1 MGGQTPQRR
10 EQAIAC
16 PPDRSRP
23 TRRGSKE
30 TLPVMKN
37 MNSSQR
43 TALAL
48 FGIAASLAA
57 AGEARAQAFGGAV
70 YGAPAG
76 GFGTAIANAGDVD
89 GDGCDDLLVGEP
101 FYYQSASLTYQG
113 RVSLVSGATHAVIR
127 THEGTQAQEMLG
139 TAVSGAGDMN
149 GDGRADYAIGSWNH
163 GSNGL
168 LGNGEVVIYSG
179 ADGSVLWSVDGT
191 VTNQYVGFA
200 LAPSDDV
207 DGDGKPDLLVANYN
221 NVVNL
226 FGATGSVIYT
236 LAGQQSSLFGFSLAR
251 CGDVDGDG
259 VRDFI
264 IGAPYYSS
272 GAPSINFRGGA
283 YVYSAATGAQLYVV
297 EGDSQNDNLGRSVG
311 GVGDVDGDGIP
322 DLLAGSYTSFG
333 NGSLSGMVR
342 VASGATGATIR
353 TTYGDGVNDRLGWA
367 VLGIGDLDQDG
378 VPDYAA
384 STIDG
389 TTTNFLGRVRAYSG
403 ATGAVIYEWMG
414 ASTPDFANGD
424 LGSALAT
431 GDFNRDGV
439 PDLVIGDQSYFLY
452 DAQTGQWTKPGA
464 ALIYFG
470 CPASSSNYG
479 AGWPGLNGVPAIYAL
494 DKPVPGQPLT
504 VQIDNSRGAPTS
516 SLLLLGYAPASI
528 HTNKDGTILVSAVLA
543 VALPLSATGASL
555 STTLPDDP
563 ALDFF
568 DVYLQAL
575 EADPF
580 ASKGVSFTRG
590 LKLHCGFD
598 L

>member
-1 MGGQTPQRR
+1 
-10 EQAIAC
+10 
-16 PPDRSRP
+16 
-23 TRRGSKE
+23 
-30 TLPVMKN
+30 

-43 TALAL
+43 AALAL
-48 FGIAASLAA
+48 VGIAASLAA
-57 AGEARAQAFGGAV
+57 ADETRAQAFGGAV
-70 YGAPAG
+70 YGSPAG

-89 GDGCDDLLVGEP
+89 GDGVDDLLVGEP
-101 FYYQSASLTYQG
+101 FYFQSGSLTYQG
-113 RVSLVSGATHAVIR
+113 RVSLVDGATHAVIR

-139 TAVSGAGDMN
+139 TAIAGVGDMD
-149 GDGRADYAIGSWNH
+149 GDGLADYAIGSWNYA
-163 GSNGL
+163 SNGL
-168 LGNGEVVIYSG
+168 SGNGDVVVHRGS
-179 ADGSVLWSVDGT
+179 DGGVLWSVEGT
-191 VTNQYVGFA
+191 VTNQYVGFSVA
-200 LAPSDDV
+200 GVGDV
-207 DGDGKPDLLVANYN
+207 DGDGKPDVLVGDYN
-221 NVVNL
+221 GVVNL
-226 FGATGSVIYT
+226 YGATGSVIYT
-236 LAGQQSSLFGFSLAR
+236 LSGQASSLFGYSLAS

-259 VRDFI
+259 LRDLL
-264 IGAPYYSS
+264 IGAPGYSS
-272 GAPSINFRGGA
+272 GSPTIPFCGGA
-283 YVYSAATGAQLYVV
+283 YVFSAATGAQLFVV
-297 EGDSQNDNLGRSVG
+297 EGDAQNDSLGRSVS
-311 GVGDVDGDGIP
+311 GVGDVDGDGVP

-367 VLGIGDLDQDG
+367 LVGLGDLDQDG

-389 TTTNFLGRVRAYSG
+389 TTTNYLGRVRAYSG
-403 ATGAVIYEWMG
+403 STGAVIYEWLG
-414 ASTPDFANGD
+414 ESTPDFANGD

-439 PDLVIGDQSYFLY
+439 PDLVIGDPSYFLY
-452 DAQTGQWTKPGA
+452 NAQTGQWTKPGA
-464 ALIYFG
+464 ALIYLG
-470 CPASSSNYG
+470 CPASASNYG
-479 AGWPGLNGVPAIYAL
+479 AGWPGLNGIPAIYAL
-494 DKPVPGQPLT
+494 NKPVPGQPLT
-504 VQIDNSRGAPTS
+504 IQIDNSRGAPTG

-528 HTNKDGTILVSAVLA
+528 PTNKDGTILVSAALA

-555 STTLPDDP
+555 SSTLPDDP

>member
-1 MGGQTPQRR
+1 
-10 EQAIAC
+10 
-16 PPDRSRP
+16 
-23 TRRGSKE
+23 
-30 TLPVMKN
+30 VV
-37 MNSSQR
+37 
-43 TALAL
+43 
-48 FGIAASLAA
+48 
-57 AGEARAQAFGGAV
+57 V
-70 YGAPAG
+70 Y
-76 GFGTAIANAGDVD
+76 
-89 GDGCDDLLVGEP
+89 
-101 FYYQSASLTYQG
+101 
-113 RVSLVSGATHAVIR
+113 R
-127 THEGTQAQEMLG
+127 
-139 TAVSGAGDMN
+139 
-149 GDGRADYAIGSWNH
+149 
-163 GSNGL
+163 
-168 LGNGEVVIYSG
+168 G

-226 FGATGSVIYT
+226 YGATGSVIYT
-236 LAGQQSSLFGFSLAR
+236 LSGQQSSLFGDSLAR

-259 VRDFI
+259 VRDFV

-272 GAPSINFRGGA
+272 GSPAIVSRGGA
-283 YVYSAATGAQLYVV
+283 YVFSAATGAQLFVV
-297 EGDSQNDNLGRSVG
+297 EGDAQNDNLGRSVG

-322 DLLAGSYTSFG
+322 DVLAGSYTSFG

-389 TTTNFLGRVRAYSG
+389 PSPWLGRVRAYSG
-403 ATGAVIYEWMG
+403 GTGAVIYEWLG
-414 ASTPDFANGD
+414 ESTPDFANGD

-452 DAQTGQWTKPGA
+452 NAQTGQWTKPGA
-464 ALIYFG
+464 ALIYLG
-470 CPASSSNYG
+470 CPASSTNYG
-479 AGWPGLNGVPAIYAL
+479 AGWPGLNGIPAIYAL
-494 DKPVPGQPLT
+494 NKPVPGQPLT
-504 VQIDNSRGAPTS
+504 VQIDNSRGAPTA

-528 HTNKDGTILVSAVLA
+528 PTNKDGTILVSAALA
-543 VALPLSATGASL
+543 VGLPLSATGASL
-555 STTLPDDP
+555 GTTLPDDP

>member
-1 MGGQTPQRR
+1 
-10 EQAIAC
+10 
-16 PPDRSRP
+16 
-23 TRRGSKE
+23 
-30 TLPVMKN
+30 

-43 TALAL
+43 AALAL
-48 FGIAASLAA
+48 VGIAASLAA
-57 AGEARAQAFGGAV
+57 ADETRAQAFGGAV
-70 YGAPAG
+70 HGSPAG

-89 GDGCDDLLVGEP
+89 GDGVDDLLVGEP
-101 FYYQSASLTYQG
+101 FYFQSGSLTYQG
-113 RVSLVSGATHAVIR
+113 RVSLVDGATHAVIR

-139 TAVSGAGDMN
+139 TAIAGVGDMD
-149 GDGRADYAIGSWNH
+149 GDGLADYAIGSWNYA
-163 GSNGL
+163 SNGL
-168 LGNGEVVIYSG
+168 SGNGDVVVHRGS
-179 ADGSVLWSVDGT
+179 DGGVLWSVEGT
-191 VTNQYVGFA
+191 VTNQYVGFSVA
-200 LAPSDDV
+200 GVGDV
-207 DGDGKPDLLVANYN
+207 DGDGKPDVLVGDYN
-221 NVVNL
+221 GVVNL
-226 FGATGSVIYT
+226 YGATGSVIYT
-236 LAGQQSSLFGFSLAR
+236 LSGQASSLFGYSLAS

-259 VRDFI
+259 LRDLL
-264 IGAPYYSS
+264 IGAPGYSS
-272 GAPSINFRGGA
+272 GSPTIPFCGGA
-283 YVYSAATGAQLYVV
+283 YVFSAATGAQLFVV
-297 EGDSQNDNLGRSVG
+297 EGDAQNDSLGRSVS
-311 GVGDVDGDGIP
+311 GVGDVDGDGVP

-367 VLGIGDLDQDG
+367 LVGLGDLDQDG

-389 TTTNFLGRVRAYSG
+389 TTTNYLGRVRAYSG
-403 ATGAVIYEWMG
+403 STGAVIYEWLG
-414 ASTPDFANGD
+414 ESTPDFANGD

-439 PDLVIGDQSYFLY
+439 PDLVIGDPSYFLY
-452 DAQTGQWTKPGA
+452 NAQTGQWTKPGA
-464 ALIYFG
+464 ALIYLG
-470 CPASSSNYG
+470 CPASASNYG
-479 AGWPGLNGVPAIYAL
+479 AGWPGLNGIPAIYAL
-494 DKPVPGQPLT
+494 NKPVPGQPLT
-504 VQIDNSRGAPTS
+504 IQIDNSRGAPTG

-528 HTNKDGTILVSAVLA
+528 PTNKDGTILVSAALA

-555 STTLPDDP
+555 SSTLPDDP

>member
-1 MGGQTPQRR
+1 VRKTK
-10 EQAIAC
+10 
-16 PPDRSRP
+16 S
-23 TRRGSKE
+23 
-30 TLPVMKN
+30 
-37 MNSSQR
+37 SSQR
-43 TALAL
+43 AALAL
-48 FGIAASLAA
+48 VGIAASLAA
-57 AGEARAQAFGGAV
+57 ADEARAQAFGGAV
-70 YGAPAG
+70 YGSPAG

-89 GDGCDDLLVGEP
+89 GDGVDDLLVGEP
-101 FYYQSASLTYQG
+101 FYFQSASLTYQG
-113 RVSLVSGATHAVIR
+113 RVSLVNGATHAVIR

-139 TAVSGAGDMN
+139 TAIAGVGDMD
-149 GDGRADYAIGSWNH
+149 GDGLADYAIGSWNYA
-163 GSNGL
+163 SNGL
-168 LGNGEVVIYSG
+168 FGNGDVVVHRGS
-179 ADGSVLWSVDGT
+179 DGGVLWSVEGT
-191 VTNQYVGFA
+191 VTNQYVGFSVA
-200 LAPSDDV
+200 GVGDV
-207 DGDGKPDLLVANYN
+207 DGDGKPDVLVGDYN
-221 NVVNL
+221 GVVNL
-226 FGATGSVIYT
+226 YGATGSVIYT
-236 LAGQQSSLFGFSLAR
+236 LSGQASSLFGYSLAS

-259 VRDFI
+259 LRDLL
-264 IGAPYYSS
+264 IGAPGYSS
-272 GAPSINFRGGA
+272 GSPTIPFCGGA
-283 YVYSAATGAQLYVV
+283 YVFSAATGAQLFVV
-297 EGDSQNDNLGRSVG
+297 EGDAQNDSLGRSVS
-311 GVGDVDGDGIP
+311 GVGDVDGDGVP

-367 VLGIGDLDQDG
+367 LVGLGDLDQDG

-389 TTTNFLGRVRAYSG
+389 TTTNYLGRVRAYSG
-403 ATGAVIYEWMG
+403 STGAVIYEWLG
-414 ASTPDFANGD
+414 ESTPDFANGD

-439 PDLVIGDQSYFLY
+439 PDLVIGDPSYFLY
-452 DAQTGQWTKPGA
+452 NAQTGQWTKPGA
-464 ALIYFG
+464 ALIYLG
-470 CPASSSNYG
+470 CPASASNYG
-479 AGWPGLNGVPAIYAL
+479 AGWPGLNGIPAIYAL
-494 DKPVPGQPLT
+494 NKPVPGQPLT
-504 VQIDNSRGAPTS
+504 IQIDNSRGAPTG

-528 HTNKDGTILVSAVLA
+528 PTNKDGTILVSAALA

-555 STTLPDDP
+555 SSTLPDDP